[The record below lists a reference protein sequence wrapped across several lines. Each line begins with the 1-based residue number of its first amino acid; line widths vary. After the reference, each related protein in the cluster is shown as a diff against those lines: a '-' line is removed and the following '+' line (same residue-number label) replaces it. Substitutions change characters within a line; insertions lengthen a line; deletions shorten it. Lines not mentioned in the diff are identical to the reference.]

1 MAGTGTQPS
10 DRKDARGPLTMKTAV
25 NNPLAFRDEYLN
37 KYFQNCS
44 EFIQFIITV
53 FLLEP
58 RKFAKLK
65 MCLLRRG
72 KRHFVLLC
80 VCLLTRHASRFEFFT
95 LHSSFFSLHD
105 TLLSPSSPLSP
116 LLQV

>member
-1 MAGTGTQPS
+1 MLKQNIYKLQQFLPMAGTRTQPS

-58 RKFAKLK
+58 RKF
-65 MCLLRRG
+65 C
-72 KRHFVLLC
+72 
-80 VCLLTRHASRFEFFT
+80 
-95 LHSSFFSLHD
+95 
-105 TLLSPSSPLSP
+105 
-116 LLQV
+116 